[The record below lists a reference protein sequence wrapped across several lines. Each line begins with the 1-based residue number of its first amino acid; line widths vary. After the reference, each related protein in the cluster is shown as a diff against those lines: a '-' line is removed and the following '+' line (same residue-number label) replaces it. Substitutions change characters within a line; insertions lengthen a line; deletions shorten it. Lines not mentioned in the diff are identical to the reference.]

1 MIKTIKSTEKHTNGI
16 YDAEG
21 TFPSIHAIPKQGFH
35 YIVSITDDFDE
46 PKYYDEVVALLS
58 TASEEDTITFNI
70 NSNGGYV
77 SSLAML
83 LTWKSMCKA
92 YQIHVLSGN
101 ASSAASAFFL
111 SNADEYVVSDMAS
124 MMIHEYQ
131 TSNGGSNSNV
141 IKQATHTAKENEK
154 FIRSCY
160 EYFLTEAE
168 IEDTLKGVEHYLSA
182 DEIRERLEKREQI
195 KADTLKQSEN
205 DFLENLTSENI
216 DDIVKELTDD
226 ELAEELELAN
236 EGLKA
241 VKKEQARRKK
251 LGVTSNSDNK

>member
-1 MIKTIKSTEKHTNGI
+1 MIKTINSKTHTNGI
-16 YDAEG
+16 YDADG
-21 TFPSIHAIPKQGFH
+21 TFPSIHAIPNAGHRF
-35 YIVSITDDFDE
+35 IVSITDDFDE
-46 PKYYDEVVALLS
+46 PRYYDEVVALLS

-141 IKQATHTAKENEK
+141 IKQAIHTAKENEK

-182 DEIRERLEKREQI
+182 DEIRERLQKREEI
-195 KADTLKQSEN
+195 KAQQQSQAEQ
-205 DFLENLTSENI
+205 DFLNSLQDGGVTEI
-216 DDIVKELTDD
+216 IAELSD
-226 ELAEELELAN
+226 EELQEELQLAT
-236 EGLKA
+236 EAQKEI
-241 VKKEQARRKK
+241 KKEIAKRKK
-251 LGVTSNSDNK
+251 GNKSINNL

>member
-1 MIKTIKSTEKHTNGI
+1 MIKTINSKTHTNGI

-182 DEIRERLEKREQI
+182 DEIRERLQKREEI
-195 KADTLKQSEN
+195 KAQQQHQAEKDMFDSIEQQALDS
-205 DFLENLTSENI
+205 LS
-216 DDIVKELTDD
+216 DD
-226 ELAEELELAN
+226 ELQEELDGLADVIKEL
-236 EGLKA
+236 
-241 VKKEQARRKK
+241 KKEQAKRKK
-251 LGVTSNSDNK
+251 GHK

>member
-1 MIKTIKSTEKHTNGI
+1 MIKTINSKTHTNGI
-16 YDAEG
+16 YDADG

-141 IKQATHTAKENEK
+141 IKQAIHTAKENEK

-182 DEIRERLEKREQI
+182 DEIRERLQKREQI
-195 KADTLKQSEN
+195 KAQRQSQDEQDMFDTIEQQALDS
-205 DFLENLTSENI
+205 LS
-216 DDIVKELTDD
+216 DD
-226 ELAEELELAN
+226 ELQEELDGLADVIKEL
-236 EGLKA
+236 
-241 VKKEQARRKK
+241 KKEQAKRKK
-251 LGVTSNSDNK
+251 GNK

>member
-1 MIKTIKSTEKHTNGI
+1 MIKTIKAKNNNTTNGI

-70 NSNGGYV
+70 NSIGGYV

-160 EYFLTEAE
+160 EYFLTE
-168 IEDTLKGVEHYLSA
+168 LS
-182 DEIRERLEKREQI
+182 
-195 KADTLKQSEN
+195 
-205 DFLENLTSENI
+205 
-216 DDIVKELTDD
+216 
-226 ELAEELELAN
+226 
-236 EGLKA
+236 
-241 VKKEQARRKK
+241 
-251 LGVTSNSDNK
+251 

>member
-1 MIKTIKSTEKHTNGI
+1 MIKTINSKTHTNGI

-182 DEIRERLEKREQI
+182 DEIRERLQKREEI
-195 KADTLKQSEN
+195 KAQRQSQDEN
-205 DFLENLTSENI
+205 DMFDSIEQQALDSLS
-216 DDIVKELTDD
+216 DD
-226 ELAEELELAN
+226 ELQDELDGLIKEL
-236 EGLKA
+236 
-241 VKKEQARRKK
+241 KKEQAKRKK
-251 LGVTSNSDNK
+251 GNK

>member
-1 MIKTIKSTEKHTNGI
+1 MIKTIKAKNSKTHTNGI

-124 MMIHEYQ
+124 MMVHEYQ

-182 DEIRERLEKREQI
+182 DEIRERLQKREQI
-195 KADTLKQSEN
+195 KAQRQSQDEQ
-205 DFLENLTSENI
+205 DVFDSIEQQALDSLS
-216 DDIVKELTDD
+216 DD
-226 ELAEELELAN
+226 ELQEELDGLADVIKEL
-236 EGLKA
+236 
-241 VKKEQARRKK
+241 KKEQSKRKK
-251 LGVTSNSDNK
+251 GDKEYK

>member
-1 MIKTIKSTEKHTNGI
+1 MIKTIKAKNSKTHTNGI

-21 TFPSIHAIPKQGFH
+21 TFPSIHAIPNAGHKF
-35 YIVSITDDFDE
+35 IVSITDDFDE

-182 DEIRERLEKREQI
+182 DEIRERLQRREEI
-195 KADTLKQSEN
+195 KAQRQSQDEQ
-205 DFLENLTSENI
+205 DMFDSIEQQALYSLS
-216 DDIVKELTDD
+216 DD
-226 ELAEELELAN
+226 ELQDELDGLADVIKEL
-236 EGLKA
+236 
-241 VKKEQARRKK
+241 KKEQAKRKK
-251 LGVTSNSDNK
+251 GHK

>member
-1 MIKTIKSTEKHTNGI
+1 MIKTINSKTYTNGI

-124 MMIHEYQ
+124 MMVHEYQ

-168 IEDTLKGVEHYLSA
+168 IEDTLKGVEHYLSS
-182 DEIRERLEKREQI
+182 DEIRERLQKREEI
-195 KADTLKQSEN
+195 KAQQQSQAEQDMFDSIEQQALDN
-205 DFLENLTSENI
+205 MS
-216 DDIVKELTDD
+216 DD
-226 ELAEELELAN
+226 ELQEELDGLADVIKEL
-236 EGLKA
+236 
-241 VKKEQARRKK
+241 KKEQAKRKQSK
-251 LGVTSNSDNK
+251 TKDK

>member
-1 MIKTIKSTEKHTNGI
+1 MIKTINSKTHTNGI
-16 YDAEG
+16 YDVEG

-182 DEIRERLEKREQI
+182 DEIRERLQKREEI
-195 KADTLKQSEN
+195 KAKQQSQAEQ
-205 DFLENLTSENI
+205 DVFDSIEQQALDSLS
-216 DDIVKELTDD
+216 DD
-226 ELAEELELAN
+226 ELQEELDGLADVIKEL
-236 EGLKA
+236 
-241 VKKEQARRKK
+241 KKEQSKRKK
-251 LGVTSNSDNK
+251 GNK

>member
-1 MIKTIKSTEKHTNGI
+1 MIKTINSKTHTNGI

-160 EYFLTEAE
+160 EYFLTEVE
-168 IEDTLKGVEHYLSA
+168 IEDTLKGVEHYLSS
-182 DEIRERLEKREQI
+182 DEIRERLQKREEI
-195 KADTLKQSEN
+195 KAQQQHQSEQDMFDSIEQQALDSLSN
-205 DFLENLTSENI
+205 DELQEELDGLANVI
-216 DDIVKELTDD
+216 KEL
-226 ELAEELELAN
+226 
-236 EGLKA
+236 
-241 VKKEQARRKK
+241 KKEQAKRKK
-251 LGVTSNSDNK
+251 CGK

>member
-1 MIKTIKSTEKHTNGI
+1 MIKTINSKTHTNGI

-111 SNADEYVVSDMAS
+111 SNTDEYVVSDMAS

-141 IKQATHTAKENEK
+141 IKQVTHTAKENEK

-182 DEIRERLEKREQI
+182 DEIRERLQKREEI
-195 KADTLKQSEN
+195 KAQQQSQ
-205 DFLENLTSENI
+205 LEQDMFDSIEQEALNSMS
-216 DDIVKELTDD
+216 DD
-226 ELAEELELAN
+226 ELQEELDGLADVIKEL
-236 EGLKA
+236 
-241 VKKEQARRKK
+241 KKEQAKRKK
-251 LGVTSNSDNK
+251 GYK

>member
-1 MIKTIKSTEKHTNGI
+1 MIKTINSKTHTNGI

-21 TFPSIHAIPKQGFH
+21 TFPSIHAIPKQGYH

-182 DEIRERLEKREQI
+182 DEIRERLQKREEI
-195 KADTLKQSEN
+195 KAQRQSQDEQ
-205 DFLENLTSENI
+205 DVFDSIEQQALDSF
-216 DDIVKELTDD
+216 TDD
-226 ELAEELELAN
+226 ELQDELDGLADVIKEL
-236 EGLKA
+236 
-241 VKKEQARRKK
+241 KKEQSKRKK
-251 LGVTSNSDNK
+251 GDKEYK

>member
-1 MIKTIKSTEKHTNGI
+1 MIKTIKATKKTTNGI

-160 EYFLTEAE
+160 EYFLDEAE

-182 DEIRERLEKREQI
+182 DEIRGRLQQREEI
-195 KADTLKQSEN
+195 KAQQQSQAEQN
-205 DFLENLTSENI
+205 MFDSIEQQALDSLS
-216 DDIVKELTDD
+216 DD
-226 ELAEELELAN
+226 ELQDELDGLADVIKEL
-236 EGLKA
+236 
-241 VKKEQARRKK
+241 KKEQAKRKK
-251 LGVTSNSDNK
+251 GYK

>member
-1 MIKTIKSTEKHTNGI
+1 MIKTIKAKNSKTHTNGI

-160 EYFLTEAE
+160 EYFLDEAE

-182 DEIRERLEKREQI
+182 DEIRGRLQQREEI
-195 KADTLKQSEN
+195 KAQQQSQAEQN
-205 DFLENLTSENI
+205 MFDSIEQQALDSLS
-216 DDIVKELTDD
+216 DD
-226 ELAEELELAN
+226 ELQDELDGLADMIKEL
-236 EGLKA
+236 
-241 VKKEQARRKK
+241 KKEQAKRKK
-251 LGVTSNSDNK
+251 GYK

>member
-1 MIKTIKSTEKHTNGI
+1 MIKTINSKTHTNGI

-160 EYFLTEAE
+160 EFFLDDAE

-182 DEIRERLEKREQI
+182 DEIRQRLQQREEI
-195 KADTLKQSEN
+195 KAQQQSQ
-205 DFLENLTSENI
+205 LEQDMFDSIEQEALNSLS
-216 DDIVKELTDD
+216 DD
-226 ELAEELELAN
+226 ELQDELDGLADVIKEL
-236 EGLKA
+236 
-241 VKKEQARRKK
+241 KKEQAKRKK
-251 LGVTSNSDNK
+251 GHK

>member
-1 MIKTIKSTEKHTNGI
+1 MIKTIKAKNSKTHTNGI

-58 TASEEDTITFNI
+58 TASDEDTITFNI

-160 EYFLTEAE
+160 EYFLTDSE
-168 IEDTLKGVEHYLSA
+168 IEDTLKGVEHYLSS
-182 DEIRERLEKREQI
+182 DEIRQRLQKREEI
-195 KADTLKQSEN
+195 KAQQQSQAEQDMFDSIEQEALN
-205 DFLENLTSENI
+205 SLS
-216 DDIVKELTDD
+216 DD
-226 ELAEELELAN
+226 ELQDELDGLSDVIKEL
-236 EGLKA
+236 
-241 VKKEQARRKK
+241 KKEQAKRKK
-251 LGVTSNSDNK
+251 VHK

>member
-1 MIKTIKSTEKHTNGI
+1 MIKTINSKTHTNGI
-16 YDAEG
+16 YDADG
-21 TFPSIHAIPKQGFH
+21 TFPSIHAIPNAGHRF
-35 YIVSITDDFDE
+35 IVSITDDFDE
-46 PKYYDEVVALLS
+46 PRYYDEVVALLS

-124 MMIHEYQ
+124 MMVHEYQ

-154 FIRSCY
+154 FIRNCY
-160 EYFLTEAE
+160 EYFLTEVE

-182 DEIRERLEKREQI
+182 DEIRNRLEKREEI
-195 KADTLKQSEN
+195 KAQQQSQAEQDMFDSIEQEALN
-205 DFLENLTSENI
+205 SLS
-216 DDIVKELTDD
+216 DDDLQDELDGLADVIKEL
-226 ELAEELELAN
+226 
-236 EGLKA
+236 
-241 VKKEQARRKK
+241 KKEQAKRKK
-251 LGVTSNSDNK
+251 GHK

>member
-1 MIKTIKSTEKHTNGI
+1 MIKTINSKTHTNGI

-182 DEIRERLEKREQI
+182 DEIRERLQQREEI
-195 KADTLKQSEN
+195 KAQQQHQTEQDMLDSIEEEAL
-205 DFLENLTSENI
+205 DNLS
-216 DDIVKELTDD
+216 DD
-226 ELAEELELAN
+226 ELQDELDGLADVIKEL
-236 EGLKA
+236 
-241 VKKEQARRKK
+241 KKEQAKRKK
-251 LGVTSNSDNK
+251 GHK

>member
-1 MIKTIKSTEKHTNGI
+1 MIKTINSKTHTNGI

-124 MMIHEYQ
+124 MMVHEYQ

-154 FIRSCY
+154 FIRNCY
-160 EYFLTEAE
+160 EYFLTEVE

-182 DEIRERLEKREQI
+182 DEIRNRLEKREEI
-195 KADTLKQSEN
+195 KAQQQHQSEQDMFDSIEQEALN
-205 DFLENLTSENI
+205 SLS
-216 DDIVKELTDD
+216 DD
-226 ELAEELELAN
+226 ELQEELDGLADVIKEL
-236 EGLKA
+236 
-241 VKKEQARRKK
+241 KKEQAKRKK
-251 LGVTSNSDNK
+251 GNK

>member
-1 MIKTIKSTEKHTNGI
+1 MIKTINSKTHTNGI
-16 YDAEG
+16 YDADG
-21 TFPSIHAIPKQGFH
+21 TFPSIHTIPKQGFH

-182 DEIRERLEKREQI
+182 EEIRSRLQEREQL
-195 KADTLKQSEN
+195 KAQQQTQSEQSFM
-205 DFLENLTSENI
+205 DSIEHEALDNLS
-216 DDIVKELTDD
+216 DD
-226 ELAEELELAN
+226 ELQEEIDGLADVIKD
-236 EGLKA
+236 L
-241 VKKEQARRKK
+241 KKEQSKRKK
-251 LGVTSNSDNK
+251 GHK

>member
-1 MIKTIKSTEKHTNGI
+1 MIKTINSKTHTNGI

-160 EYFLTEAE
+160 EYFLTDEE
-168 IEDTLKGVEHYLSA
+168 IEDTLKGVEHYLSS
-182 DEIRERLEKREQI
+182 DEIRSRLQQREEI
-195 KADTLKQSEN
+195 KAQQQSQAEQDMFDSIEQQTL
-205 DFLENLTSENI
+205 DNLS
-216 DDIVKELTDD
+216 DD
-226 ELAEELELAN
+226 ELQDELDGLADVI
-236 EGLKA
+236 KA
-241 VKKEQARRKK
+241 LKKEQAKRKRNTQK
-251 LGVTSNSDNK
+251 

>member
-1 MIKTIKSTEKHTNGI
+1 MIKTINSKTHTNGI

-182 DEIRERLEKREQI
+182 DEIRNRLQKREEI
-195 KADTLKQSEN
+195 KAQQQSQ
-205 DFLENLTSENI
+205 LEQDMFDSIEQQALDS
-216 DDIVKELTDD
+216 LSDD
-226 ELAEELELAN
+226 ELQDELDGLADVIKEL
-236 EGLKA
+236 
-241 VKKEQARRKK
+241 KKEQARRKK
-251 LGVTSNSDNK
+251 GT

>member
-1 MIKTIKSTEKHTNGI
+1 MIKMINSKTHINGI

-58 TASEEDTITFNI
+58 TTSEEDTITFNI

-160 EYFLTEAE
+160 EYFLDEAE

-182 DEIRERLEKREQI
+182 DEIRERLQKREEI
-195 KADTLKQSEN
+195 KAQQQSQFEKDMFDSVLEEN
-205 DFLENLTSENI
+205 TIEKLS
-216 DDIVKELTDD
+216 DD
-226 ELAEELELAN
+226 ELQDELDGLADVIKEL
-236 EGLKA
+236 
-241 VKKEQARRKK
+241 KKEQAKRKNGHK
-251 LGVTSNSDNK
+251 

>member
-1 MIKTIKSTEKHTNGI
+1 MIKTINSKTHTNGI

-124 MMIHEYQ
+124 MMVHEYQ

-154 FIRSCY
+154 FIRNCY
-160 EYFLTEAE
+160 EYFLTEVE

-182 DEIRERLEKREQI
+182 DEIRNRLEKREQI
-195 KADTLKQSEN
+195 KAQQQSQAQQDMFDSIEQRALDSLSDN
-205 DFLENLTSENI
+205 ELQEELDGLI
-216 DDIVKELTDD
+216 KEL
-226 ELAEELELAN
+226 
-236 EGLKA
+236 
-241 VKKEQARRKK
+241 KKEQAKRKK
-251 LGVTSNSDNK
+251 GNK

>member
-1 MIKTIKSTEKHTNGI
+1 MIKTINSKTHTNGI

-160 EYFLTEAE
+160 EYFLTEVE

-182 DEIRERLEKREQI
+182 DEIRERLQQREEI
-195 KADTLKQSEN
+195 KAQQQHQSEQDMFDSIEQEALN
-205 DFLENLTSENI
+205 SLS
-216 DDIVKELTDD
+216 DD
-226 ELAEELELAN
+226 ELQDELDGLADVIKEL
-236 EGLKA
+236 
-241 VKKEQARRKK
+241 KKEQARRKK
-251 LGVTSNSDNK
+251 GHK

>member
-1 MIKTIKSTEKHTNGI
+1 MIKTIKAKNSKTHTNGI
-16 YDAEG
+16 YDVDG

-160 EYFLTEAE
+160 EHFLTEAE
-168 IEDTLKGVEHYLSA
+168 VEDTLKGVEHYLSA
-182 DEIRERLEKREQI
+182 DEIRERLQQREEI
-195 KADTLKQSEN
+195 KAQQQSQAEQ
-205 DFLENLTSENI
+205 DMFDSIEQQALDSLS
-216 DDIVKELTDD
+216 DD
-226 ELAEELELAN
+226 ELQDELDGLTNVIKEL
-236 EGLKA
+236 
-241 VKKEQARRKK
+241 KKEQSKRKK
-251 LGVTSNSDNK
+251 GHK

>member
-1 MIKTIKSTEKHTNGI
+1 MIKTINSKTHTNGI

-182 DEIRERLEKREQI
+182 DEIRNRLQKREEI
-195 KADTLKQSEN
+195 KAQQQSQ
-205 DFLENLTSENI
+205 LEQDMFDSIEQQALDS
-216 DDIVKELTDD
+216 LSDD
-226 ELAEELELAN
+226 ELQDELDGLADVIKEL
-236 EGLKA
+236 
-241 VKKEQARRKK
+241 KKEQSKRKK
-251 LGVTSNSDNK
+251 GDKGHK

>member
-1 MIKTIKSTEKHTNGI
+1 MIKIINSKTHTNGI

-124 MMIHEYQ
+124 MMVHEYQ

-182 DEIRERLEKREQI
+182 DEIRERLQKREEI
-195 KADTLKQSEN
+195 KAQQQSQAEQ
-205 DFLENLTSENI
+205 DVFDSIEQQALDS
-216 DDIVKELTDD
+216 LTDD
-226 ELAEELELAN
+226 ELQEELDGLADVIKD
-236 EGLKA
+236 L
-241 VKKEQARRKK
+241 KKEQAKRKK
-251 LGVTSNSDNK
+251 GNK

>member
-1 MIKTIKSTEKHTNGI
+1 MIKTINSKTHTNGI

-182 DEIRERLEKREQI
+182 DEIRERLQKREEI
-195 KADTLKQSEN
+195 KAQQQSQAEQ
-205 DFLENLTSENI
+205 DMFDSIEQQALDSMS
-216 DDIVKELTDD
+216 DD
-226 ELAEELELAN
+226 ELQEELDGLADVIKEL
-236 EGLKA
+236 
-241 VKKEQARRKK
+241 KKEQSKRKK
-251 LGVTSNSDNK
+251 GGK

>member
-1 MIKTIKSTEKHTNGI
+1 MIKTINSKTHTNGI

-154 FIRSCY
+154 FIRNCY
-160 EYFLTEAE
+160 EYFLTEVE

-182 DEIRERLEKREQI
+182 DEIRNRLEKREEI
-195 KADTLKQSEN
+195 KAQQQHQSEQDMFDSIEQEALN
-205 DFLENLTSENI
+205 SLS
-216 DDIVKELTDD
+216 DD
-226 ELAEELELAN
+226 ELQEELDGLADVIKEL
-236 EGLKA
+236 
-241 VKKEQARRKK
+241 KKEQAKRKK
-251 LGVTSNSDNK
+251 GNK

>member
-1 MIKTIKSTEKHTNGI
+1 MIKMINSKTHINGI

-21 TFPSIHAIPKQGFH
+21 TFPSIHAIPNAGHKF
-35 YIVSITDDFDE
+35 IVSITDDFDE

-124 MMIHEYQ
+124 MMVHEYQ

-154 FIRSCY
+154 FIRNCY
-160 EYFLTEAE
+160 EYFLDEAE

-182 DEIRERLEKREQI
+182 DEIRERLQQREEI
-195 KADTLKQSEN
+195 KAQQQSQAEN
-205 DFLENLTSENI
+205 DFLESLTSENI
-216 DDIVKELTDD
+216 DDIVKELSDD
-226 ELAEELELAN
+226 ELQEELDGLADVVKEL
-236 EGLKA
+236 
-241 VKKEQARRKK
+241 KKEQSKRKK
-251 LGVTSNSDNK
+251 GDKEYKFR

>member
-1 MIKTIKSTEKHTNGI
+1 MMIKTIKAKNSKTHTNGI

-160 EYFLTEAE
+160 EYFLTEVE

-182 DEIRERLEKREQI
+182 DEIRKRLQQREEI
-195 KADTLKQSEN
+195 KVQQQSQDEQ
-205 DFLENLTSENI
+205 DMFDSIEQQALDSLS
-216 DDIVKELTDD
+216 DD
-226 ELAEELELAN
+226 ELQDELDGLADVIKEL
-236 EGLKA
+236 
-241 VKKEQARRKK
+241 KKEQARRKK
-251 LGVTSNSDNK
+251 GHK

>member
-1 MIKTIKSTEKHTNGI
+1 MIKTINSKTHTNGI

-182 DEIRERLEKREQI
+182 DEIRERLQKREQI
-195 KADTLKQSEN
+195 KAQRQSQAQQDMFDSIEQQAL
-205 DFLENLTSENI
+205 DSLS
-216 DDIVKELTDD
+216 DD
-226 ELAEELELAN
+226 ELQDELDGLADVIKEL
-236 EGLKA
+236 
-241 VKKEQARRKK
+241 KKEQSKRKK
-251 LGVTSNSDNK
+251 GDKEYK

>member
-1 MIKTIKSTEKHTNGI
+1 MIKTINSKTHTNGI

-182 DEIRERLEKREQI
+182 DEIRERLQRREEI
-195 KADTLKQSEN
+195 KAQQQHQSEQDMFDSIEQQALN
-205 DFLENLTSENI
+205 NLS
-216 DDIVKELTDD
+216 DD
-226 ELAEELELAN
+226 ELQDELDGLPDVIKEL
-236 EGLKA
+236 
-241 VKKEQARRKK
+241 KKEQAKRKK
-251 LGVTSNSDNK
+251 GGK

>member
-1 MIKTIKSTEKHTNGI
+1 MIKTINSKTHTNGI

-83 LTWKSMCKA
+83 LTWKSMCEA

-124 MMIHEYQ
+124 MMVHEYQ

-160 EYFLTEAE
+160 EYFLTEVE
-168 IEDTLKGVEHYLSA
+168 IEDTLKGVEHYLSS
-182 DEIRERLEKREQI
+182 DEIRERLQKREEI
-195 KADTLKQSEN
+195 KAKQQSQAEQ
-205 DFLENLTSENI
+205 DMFDSIEQQAL
-216 DDIVKELTDD
+216 DDMSDD
-226 ELAEELELAN
+226 ELQEELNTLTDIIKD
-236 EGLKA
+236 L
-241 VKKEQARRKK
+241 KKEQSKRKK
-251 LGVTSNSDNK
+251 SGK

>member
-1 MIKTIKSTEKHTNGI
+1 MMIKTIKAKNSKTHTNGI

-141 IKQATHTAKENEK
+141 VKQATHTAKENEK

-182 DEIRERLEKREQI
+182 DEIRERLQKREQI
-195 KADTLKQSEN
+195 KAQRQSQDEQ
-205 DFLENLTSENI
+205 DVFDSIEQEALDSLS
-216 DDIVKELTDD
+216 DD
-226 ELAEELELAN
+226 ELQEELNGLADVIKEL
-236 EGLKA
+236 
-241 VKKEQARRKK
+241 KKEQARRKK
-251 LGVTSNSDNK
+251 GHK

>member
-1 MIKTIKSTEKHTNGI
+1 MIKAINSKTHTNGI

-182 DEIRERLEKREQI
+182 DEIRQRLQQREEI
-195 KADTLKQSEN
+195 KAQQQHQSEQDMFDSIEQEALN
-205 DFLENLTSENI
+205 SLS
-216 DDIVKELTDD
+216 DD
-226 ELAEELELAN
+226 ELQEELDGLADVIKEL
-236 EGLKA
+236 
-241 VKKEQARRKK
+241 KKEQAKRKK
-251 LGVTSNSDNK
+251 GGK

>member
-1 MIKTIKSTEKHTNGI
+1 MIKTINSKTHTNGI

-21 TFPSIHAIPKQGFH
+21 TFPSIHAIPKQGYH

-182 DEIRERLEKREQI
+182 DEIRERLQKREQI
-195 KADTLKQSEN
+195 KAQRQSQDEQ
-205 DFLENLTSENI
+205 DVFDSIEQQALDSLS
-216 DDIVKELTDD
+216 DD
-226 ELAEELELAN
+226 ELQEELDGLADVIKEL
-236 EGLKA
+236 
-241 VKKEQARRKK
+241 KKEQAKRKK
-251 LGVTSNSDNK
+251 GHK